1 MVLYYFYNVLIQEK
15 VHLTTEMTELILKS
29 QKLMRSYAERQLK
42 KNFEC
47 LNKEQEDFILKS
59 SNSCVSQRDIQ
70 RVFTINEWFLKFFLK
85 NKHHGIDNCHLRAIL
100 LALGLVYY
108 LRLDTEFRKD
118 YIKNLDY
125 SINSSDELK
134 FSEAFNQELDYFIS
148 KLDLPKGTAHTI
160 ALKENILAIIVC
172 TLTHTPLIIV
182 GDPGSSKTFS
192 FNQCVLNLNGEE
204 FSSIFYP
211 DSEVFFSLDPHFYQ
225 CSYQTTSKE
234 IETVFSRAI
243 NRQRSHRQFD
253 LPIYSVVFMDEAGL
267 PEESHESLKVLHAHL
282 DKKEVSFV
290 AITNHALDAAKTN
303 RAVSLY
309 RPKATLSELEIL
321 VRGCLQDFFST
332 KLVDDIV
339 KLCQPYLDCMKEEWF
354 SHLFGLRDFHHFI
367 LHLQRKCS
375 KDPSTISV
383 NAVLRA
389 FERNFN
395 GSDKF
400 NQICSSFMS
409 AIYQTDWKL
418 MSVKKGVV
426 DVLRDSMQDQAKQ
439 EFETNPVRYKLII
452 DPSQDNSL
460 HHILFPVKF
469 FENKKVRMFFC
480 SDFPNDGELEAVNT
494 IAAIRHCAGEGH
506 TVIMCQT
513 NDIHASFYDLFNQ
526 KFKKIESSNSS
537 SYFCNI
543 AIGAHSQPSR
553 VDPNFQCVII
563 IRKSDVKDTPGPL
576 LNRFEKYL
584 ISHKDILNSS
594 LSKLPPNMIKILDAA
609 QEKVCNMLI
618 YLLACT
624 YNFFQ

>member
-1 MVLYYFYNVLIQEK
+1 M
-15 VHLTTEMTELILKS
+15 EMIELILKS
-29 QKLMRSYAERQLK
+29 QMSMRSYAEKQLK
-42 KNFEC
+42 KNFDF
-47 LNKEQEDFILKS
+47 LNKQQEDFILKS

-70 RVFTINEWFLKFFLK
+70 RVFTIYEWFLKFFLK
-85 NKHHGIDNCHLRAIL
+85 NKHHGMDDCHLRALL
-100 LALGLVYY
+100 LALGIVYY
-108 LRLDTEFRKD
+108 LRLDTEFRRK
-118 YIKNLDY
+118 YMNKLDH
-125 SINSSDELK
+125 SMSTCSKLK
-134 FSEAFNQELDYFIS
+134 FSEAFNEELNYFIS
-148 KLDLPKGTAHTI
+148 KVELPKGTAHTV

-192 FNQCVLNLNGEE
+192 FNQCASNLNGEE

-243 NRQRSHRQFD
+243 NRQRSHRLFD

-267 PEESHESLKVLHAHL
+267 PEESHESLKALHTHL

-303 RAVSLY
+303 RAVSLF

-321 VRGCLQDFFST
+321 VRGCLQDTFSPI
-332 KLVDDIV
+332 LVDKMV
-339 KLCQPYLDCMKEEWF
+339 KLCQPYLECMKKEWF

-367 LHLQRKCS
+367 LHLRRTAS
-375 KDPSTISV
+375 KRLSNISV
-383 NAVLRA
+383 NSMLRA
-389 FERNFN
+389 FERNFS
-395 GSDKF
+395 GSDQF
-400 NQICSSFMS
+400 DQICNSFMS
-409 AIYQTDWKL
+409 AFYKSNDWK
-418 MSVKKGVV
+418 SNCTSKGVV
-426 DVLRDSMQDQAKQ
+426 EVLLDSMHDQPKQ

-460 HHILFPVKF
+460 HHIIFPVKF
-469 FENKKVRMFFC
+469 SDNKNNVRMFFC
-480 SDFPNDGELEAVNT
+480 SDFPSDGELESVNT

-506 TVIMCQT
+506 TVIMCQS

-526 KFKKIESSNSS
+526 RFKRVDSSNGS

-563 IRKSDVKDTPGPL
+563 IKKLDIKGTPGPL

-584 ISHKDILNSS
+584 ISHEDILNLS
-594 LSKLPPNMIKILDAA
+594 LSRLPRNMIKVLNAA
-609 QEKVCNMLI
+609 REKVSNMH
-618 YLLACT
+618 
-624 YNFFQ
+624 